1 MTNSRTKSE
10 VPSGACPYCQGRRF
24 RVQPARYAQWIMKL
38 VQCAL
43 VIASHVSFSAL
54 AGNNESP
61 PLELRLATF
70 VADVTPPLGHPLF
83 GSISPPAQ
91 QIDEPLSA
99 RGIVLTGCGDPIV
112 IVAVDWL
119 EIRNEA
125 YRSWRAALGKA
136 ANTPPERVLV
146 SCVHQHDAPLA
157 DLTAQKI
164 LAERGLSGQ
173 WIDPGFHRRVVN
185 EVATALRA
193 ALPQSQPVTHLGMGR
208 AMVQAIASN
217 RRYLGPDGRPRHDR
231 GSATTDPILRQQPEG
246 PIDPWLRT
254 LSFWNGERPLAA
266 ISAYATHPMSYYRT
280 GRVSS
285 DFPGIA
291 RQRRQQDTPDT
302 LQIYFSGASGNV
314 TAGKYNTGDPQNR
327 HVLADRLYSALR
339 EAWETTKRVPIDNVR
354 FRSVPFML
362 PPRDDPSFRID
373 DLEARLLA
381 TQDPRNQCLAALG
394 LSWRQRLAGGEKLD
408 LPCVDFG
415 PAVFLLLPGESYVEY
430 QLLAQK
436 VRPRDFV
443 MVAGYGECGPGYIPP
458 DKAWAERDA
467 NLNDWCWVGPG
478 AETLLTAAIREALG
492 AEKAATSASDNVF
505 DEIAIPWKVNPPI
518 VHVNKELAA
527 AHPRPGA
534 AALVN
539 MRYVGPGLERRE
551 IRSVEFRDD
560 VHSQR
565 TMRLSRDDGQTWS
578 APQPLPSTDVY
589 YDSQEVWEG
598 SITQEYDPRTKLLVD
613 IWLRQIRQGDQ
624 YHCFSYWRISRD
636 MGQSFSPPR
645 QLRYEP
651 GPDFN
656 PKNVLHADFL
666 RANQAYPGSSI
677 CRHSNGT
684 LIHPVAH
691 ANAPHDAEND
701 RRAWRLGSLCFIGR
715 WDSELGDYVWQAGK
729 RVEIPAT
736 ISSRGL
742 MEPDVAELADGRL
755 LVVWRGSHTSE
766 TPGRKF
772 FSLSHDGGYTLT
784 EPAEWRYD
792 DGTPFYSPSSY
803 HRLVRHQGNGKL
815 YWFGNICATPPV
827 GNSPRYPLVIAEVD
841 EQRAAIRR
849 SSVTAIDDRQPH
861 QPVQL
866 QLSNFSLLENRKT
879 HAFELWLTQYG
890 ERPDNVFSADAYHYT
905 LTLEALPP

>member
-1 MTNSRTKSE
+1 MQLASYALALASAI
-10 VPSGACPYCQGRRF
+10 P
-24 RVQPARYAQWIMKL
+24 PA
-38 VQCAL
+38 
-43 VIASHVSFSAL
+43 AL
-54 AGNNESP
+54 AGNNASRP
-61 PLELRLATF
+61 AKLRLATF

-91 QIDEPLSA
+91 HIDEPLSA

-119 EIRNEA
+119 EIRNDA
-125 YRSWRAALGKA
+125 YRSWREVLGKA

-157 DLTAQKI
+157 DLTAQR
-164 LAERGLSGQ
+164 LLVERGLAGR
-173 WIDPGFHRRVVN
+173 WIDPAFHRRVVH
-185 EVATALRA
+185 EVAAALRVGLA
-193 ALPQSQPVTHLGMGR
+193 QAQPVTHLGMGR
-208 AMVQAIASN
+208 ALVQGIASN

-231 GSATTDPILRQQPEG
+231 GSATTDPLMRLQPEG
-246 PIDPWLRT
+246 TIDPWLRT

-266 ISAYATHPMSYYRT
+266 LSAYATHPMSYYRT

-291 RQRRQQDTPDT
+291 RQRRQQETPET

-327 HVLADRLYSALR
+327 QALADRLHNAMR
-339 EAWETTKRVPIDNVR
+339 EAWQGTRRVSIDHVK
-354 FRSVPFML
+354 FRSVQFCL
-362 PPRDDPSFRID
+362 PPREDPGFRVA
-373 DLEARLLA
+373 DLEAKLVA
-381 TQDPRNQCLAALG
+381 TQGPSSQCLAALG
-394 LSWRQRLAGGEKLD
+394 LSWRLRLAREDKLD
-408 LPCVDFG
+408 LPTVDFG
-415 PAVFLLLPGESYVEY
+415 PAAFLLLPGESYVEY

-436 VRPRDFV
+436 LRPSDFV
-443 MVAGYGECGPGYIPP
+443 IVAGYGECGPGYIPHE
-458 DKAWAERDA
+458 KAWAEADT
-467 NLNDWCWVGPG
+467 NLNDWCWVAPG
-478 AETLLTAAIREALG
+478 AESQLSAAIRESLG
-492 AEKAATSASDNVF
+492 VEQPAVAAAVSND
-505 DEIAIPWKVNPPI
+505 DEIAIPWKVNPPM
-518 VHVNKELAA
+518 VHVNKELVAT
-527 AHPRPGA
+527 HPRPGA
-534 AALVN
+534 AAVVN
-539 MRYVGPGLERRE
+539 VRYVGPELQRQE
-551 IRSVEFRDD
+551 IRAVEFRDD
-560 VHSQR
+560 VHSER
-565 TMRLSRDDGQTWS
+565 VMRLSHDDGHTWS
-578 APQPLPSTDVY
+578 PPQPLPSTEVY
-589 YDSQEVWEG
+589 YDAQEVWEG
-598 SITQEYDPRTKLLVD
+598 SITQEYDPRANVLVD
-613 IWLRQIRQGDQ
+613 IWLRQIRHQGQ

-636 MGQSFSPPR
+636 WGQSFSAPR

-651 GPDFN
+651 GPEFD
-656 PKNVLHADFL
+656 PQDILQTDFL
-666 RANQAYPGSSI
+666 RANQCYPGSSI

-715 WDSELGDYVWQAGK
+715 WNSASGDYVWQAGK
-729 RVEIPAT
+729 RVEIPHT
-736 ISSRGL
+736 LSSRGL
-742 MEPDVAELADGRL
+742 MEPDAAELADGRV
-755 LVVWRGSHTSE
+755 LVVWRGSHTAK

-772 FSLSHDGGYTLT
+772 FSLSHDGGFTLT
-784 EPAEWRYD
+784 EPAEWHYD

-803 HRLVRHQGNGKL
+803 HRLIRHQGNGKL

-861 QPVQL
+861 QPPEL
-866 QLSNFSLLENRKT
+866 QFSNFSLLENRQT

-890 ERPDNVFSADAYHYT
+890 ERQGNVFSAYHYT